1 MGDFHKRIL
10 GNFTNQ
16 STPDVPAVFQ
26 VLSSPHDF
34 CPFEF
39 HLTILGGN

>member
-1 MGDFHKRIL
+1 MGDFQRGIL

-16 STPDVPAVFQ
+16 STPDVPAVSQ
-26 VLSSPHDF
+26 ILSGPHDF

-39 HLTILGGN
+39 HLTILPGN